1 MAWKALG
8 DWKPLCSTLK
18 NQNYLINVE
27 AIMCGYHMNERA
39 AWVTE
44 QERGE
49 DIWGQPCQGKGIL
62 NNEGIGLRFEEEFE
76 KEPWEWN

>member
-1 MAWKALG
+1 MSKW
-8 DWKPLCSTLK
+8 T
-18 NQNYLINVE
+18 
-27 AIMCGYHMNERA
+27 

-44 QERGE
+44 QEKGE

-62 NNEGIGLRFEEEFE
+62 NNEGIGLRLEEEFE

>member
-1 MAWKALG
+1 MWR
-8 DWKPLCSTLK
+8 PLCVVTIWMSKCT
-18 NQNYLINVE
+18 
-27 AIMCGYHMNERA
+27 

-62 NNEGIGLRFEEEFE
+62 NNEDIGLRLEEEFE
-76 KEPWEWN
+76 REPGELN

>member
-1 MAWKALG
+1 
-8 DWKPLCSTLK
+8 
-18 NQNYLINVE
+18 
-27 AIMCGYHMNERA
+27 MCGYHMNKWT